1 MLNLTTQET
10 IHSGF
15 NLRLGALL
23 FSDPQRDR
31 HSAVVVANHPDIEAD
46 IKACDLVRVDF
57 TKNQIDRDGLYI
69 ITLDD
74 GWIGYRRFQFM
85 PFEPRLRIVD
95 SHGSSAVTPDILKT
109 IKVIGLVTDIYRST
123 SKAYVHT

>member
-1 MLNLTTQET
+1 MNNLAQSERTHT
-10 IHSGF
+10 GF
-15 NLRLGALL
+15 NLSLVNEL

-31 HSAVVVANHPDIEAD
+31 HNAVVVANHPDIEAD

-57 TKNQIDRDGLYI
+57 TKNQIDRDGLYR

-95 SHGSSAVTPDILKT
+95 SHGSSEATPDILKT

-123 SKAYVHT
+123 SKEHVHT